1 MWSRHIFLFTLFTF
15 AILDSQ
21 CHVIHKRGLISK
33 LFGGGSKSSNRDIES
48 DLPPKERSK
57 FRELLK
63 NPIVISMLSAA
74 VGMVVQQALQAR
86 NMGDVCEHQYVK
98 MAYTASNF
106 SPELQRVLTLLG
118 CHGPKGQK
126 GTTKSPGGG
135 KFSTTPAYGA
145 DEEEEESPDNEQD
158 TTNDDADR
166 VESSF
171 SPEKESKMKQIVSIV
186 RGEKGAKRN
195 FVKNLFGLNKK
206 DKTFKPGH
214 KLPSSSYKL
223 DKDDANA
230 LKDLEN
236 DLEKYNKSIH

>member
-1 MWSRHIFLFTLFTF
+1 MWARHILLFTLFTF

-33 LFGGGSKSSNRDIES
+33 LFGGGSKANRDIES
-48 DLPPKERSK
+48 DLPAKDRSK

-86 NMGDVCEHQYVK
+86 NKGDVCEHQYVK
-98 MAYTASNF
+98 MAYTASSF

-126 GTTKSPGGG
+126 GSTMSPGSGG

-145 DEEEEESPDNEQD
+145 DEDEESPDNEQD
-158 TTNDDADR
+158 TNNNDADQL
-166 VESSF
+166 ESGF
-171 SPEKESKMKQIVSIV
+171 SPEKESKMKQIISIA

-195 FVKNLFGLNKK
+195 FIKGLFGLNKK

-230 LKDLEN
+230 LKDLEKE
-236 DLEKYNKSIH
+236 LEQIGRAHV